1 MLGDMKRSVCAF
13 RATILVSLLVTACGG
28 DEKSTSSTA
37 DDVSQVIATSSS
49 FPTIPSPAE
58 EPTISGPIYVSF
70 DEMVTTINESLNAT
84 CHVYVDT
91 EQLMEEFAQVPTRLS
106 VAQVDGCGGL
116 DTVNILLERDA
127 DAVQQAVNEILALG
141 CNPDYSLILGP
152 NWLAVTRNESAAAV
166 ARGLGGVLKA
176 IPVC

>member
-1 MLGDMKRSVCAF
+1 MVGDMKRSVWAF
-13 RATILVSLLVTACGG
+13 GATILVSLLVTACGG
-28 DEKSTSSTA
+28 DEKSTSSTV
-37 DDVSQVIATSSS
+37 DEVSQVIAATSTS
-49 FPTIPSPAE
+49 PTTSPPAE
-58 EPTISGPIYVSF
+58 ETISGPIYVSF
-70 DEMVTTINESLNAT
+70 DEMVTAINQALNAT
-84 CHVYVDT
+84 CRVYVDD

-116 DTVNILLERDA
+116 DTVNLLLERDA
-127 DAVQQAVNEILALG
+127 DAVQQAVKEILALG

-152 NWLAVTRNESAAAV
+152 NWLAITRNESAAAV